1 MEIQVAGKGEVMRKR
16 KINIESE
23 IFSTFENILRE
34 RGNTTTVRSQP
45 LFHLYMYAIYH
56 TLSTSNS
63 QVK

>member
-34 RGNTTTVRSQP
+34 IQ
-45 LFHLYMYAIYH
+45 
-56 TLSTSNS
+56 
-63 QVK
+63 QQ